1 MLDIRWTVCVLGC
14 LFATPA
20 LHAETIKIDGDNP
33 RNRITVTIENAK
45 VDQVLKD
52 FGKTFGFEIKGLKNA
67 RQGDAF
73 SVTMTGSLEDILGRL
88 LRNWNHMIVRLPDN
102 KSGIK
107 KVMILNSTY
116 GSLPRVKRNSAYG
129 SSPPEIRKSRR
140 HQKPSFFPQPKL
152 SARRGG

>member
-1 MLDIRWTVCVLGC
+1 MRTIRWTVCILGC
-14 LFATPA
+14 LFVTPT

-45 VDQVLKD
+45 VDHVLND

-67 RQGDAF
+67 RQGDTF
-73 SVTMTGSLEDILGRL
+73 SVTMSGSLEDILGRL

-102 KSGIK
+102 NSDIK

-116 GSLPRVKRNSAYG
+116 GSSLPEIRNSTDG
-129 SSPPEIRKSRR
+129 SSPPEIRKRR
-140 HQKPSFFPQPKL
+140 HKKL
-152 SARRGG
+152 SINGPFH

>member
-67 RQGDAF
+67 RQSDAC
-73 SVTMTGSLEDILGRL
+73 SVTMSGSLEDILGRL

-102 KSGIK
+102 KSGIE
-107 KVMILNSTY
+107 KVMILDST
-116 GSLPRVKRNSAYG
+116 YG
-129 SSPPEIRKSRR
+129 SSPPEIRRRRR
-140 HQKPSFFPQPKL
+140 HRKPSIIRQRKP
-152 SARRGG
+152 SAGRKS